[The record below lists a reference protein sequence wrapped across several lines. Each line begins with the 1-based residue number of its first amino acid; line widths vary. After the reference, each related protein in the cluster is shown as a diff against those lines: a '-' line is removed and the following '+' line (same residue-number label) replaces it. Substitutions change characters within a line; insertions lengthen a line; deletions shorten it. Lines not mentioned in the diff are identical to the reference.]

1 MKDTIKLNK
10 KNTLMVAHRGLSNI
24 EPENSCAA
32 FIAAGNRSYYGIET
46 DVHVTADGRY
56 VIIHDDNTL
65 RTTGT
70 DMVIEESKYE
80 DIKNLRLLGYDK
92 ETSRTDLR
100 IPDLVDYIRICKHYG
115 KKAVLEL
122 KNPMSEGHLLGIIG
136 EIRGVDYLSE
146 VVFISFA
153 LENLI
158 TIRKHLPEQK
168 IQYLVTKVEDGL
180 IDILKE
186 NRFDVDIYHKY
197 LTDEQVRMFKE
208 NGITVNVWTCN
219 TEEVGDRMVDIGVD
233 MITTN
238 ILE

>member
-1 MKDTIKLNK
+1 
-10 KNTLMVAHRGLSNI
+10 
-24 EPENSCAA
+24 
-32 FIAAGNRSYYGIET
+32 
-46 DVHVTADGRY
+46 
-56 VIIHDDNTL
+56 
-65 RTTGT
+65 
-70 DMVIEESKYE
+70 
-80 DIKNLRLLGYDK
+80 
-92 ETSRTDLR
+92 
-100 IPDLVDYIRICKHYG
+100 
-115 KKAVLEL
+115 
-122 KNPMSEGHLLGIIG
+122 MSEGHLLGIIG

>member
-1 MKDTIKLNK
+1 MKDTIKLDK
-10 KNTLMVAHRGLSNI
+10 KHVKMVAHRGCSGL

-56 VIIHDDNTL
+56 VVIHDDNTL
-65 RTTGT
+65 RTTGV
-70 DMVIEESKYE
+70 DMVVENSAYDDLK
-80 DIKNLRLLGYDK
+80 KLKLLGYDK
-92 ETSRTDLR
+92 ETTRADLN

-146 VVFISFA
+146 VTFISFA
-153 LENLI
+153 LENLLI
-158 TIRKHLPEQK
+158 LRKHLPSQPM
-168 IQYLVTKVEDGL
+168 QYLVSKVEDGL
-180 IDILKE
+180 LDILKE
-186 NRFDVDIYHKY
+186 NNLDLDIYYKA
-197 LTDEQVRMFKE
+197 LTEENIKAFKE
-208 NGITVNVWTCN
+208 NGITVNTWTCN
-219 TEEVGDRMVDIGVD
+219 TEESGNKLVEIGVD
-233 MITTN
+233 FITTN